1 VLKQRIITA
10 VILLLGLILATTLLS
25 SFNFAI
31 LIALIVLL
39 ASWEWGGFI
48 GLTDI
53 KSRLGYS
60 ATLAVMLI
68 GLFFM
73 LRVTPAAESIDSL
86 RASLILGLG
95 LLFWLAVLL
104 MLKDY
109 PHNAEHWNDK
119 SKTATMGLLTLLP
132 TWVGIVQLK
141 YLLEQ
146 GYLVFALVIMVS
158 AVDIGAY
165 FAGIRFGHNKL
176 APQLS
181 PNKSWEGVWGGLSL
195 CLLLGLL
202 LIWALH
208 TYLLKLDPLQIGL
221 LILLSLA
228 VTFFDVIGDL
238 MESMLK
244 RNRHIKDSG
253 ALLPGHGG
261 ILDRVDGLI
270 AVVPSF
276 VLTLLLVLSDLGDL

>member
-1 VLKQRIITA
+1 MLKQRIITA

-31 LIALIVLL
+31 LIALLVLL
-39 ASWEWGGFI
+39 GSWEWGGFI
-48 GLTDI
+48 GLTDN
-53 KSRLGYS
+53 KSRLAYS
-60 ATLAVMLI
+60 ATLAVMLV
-68 GLFFM
+68 GLFF
-73 LRVTPAAESIDSL
+73 LLKVTPAAHSIDSL

-95 LLFWLAVLL
+95 LLFWLMVSL

-109 PHNAEHWNDK
+109 PHNAELWNDK
-119 SKTATMGLLTLLP
+119 SKIAIMGLLTLLP

-141 YLLEQ
+141 YLFEQ
-146 GYLVFALVIMVS
+146 GYLVFALVIMVA

-165 FAGIRFGHNKL
+165 FAGTLFGHTKL
-176 APQLS
+176 APRLS
-181 PNKSWEGVWGGLSL
+181 PNKSWEGVGGGLSL
-195 CLLLGLL
+195 SLLLGLL

-228 VTFFDVIGDL
+228 VIFFDVIGDL
-238 MESMLK
+238 VESMLK
-244 RNRHIKDSG
+244 RNRNIKDSG

-261 ILDRVDGLI
+261 ILDRVDGLV
-270 AVVPSF
+270 AVIPSF
-276 VLTLLLVLSDLGDL
+276 VLTLQLVLPDLGDL

>member
-95 LLFWLAVLL
+95 LLFWLMVSL

-109 PHNAEHWNDK
+109 PHNAELWNDK
-119 SKTATMGLLTLLP
+119 SKIAIMGLLTLLP

-141 YLLEQ
+141 YLFEQ
-146 GYLVFALVIMVS
+146 GYLVFALVIMVA

-165 FAGIRFGHNKL
+165 FAGTLFGHTKL
-176 APQLS
+176 APRLS

-195 CLLLGLL
+195 SLLLGLL

-228 VTFFDVIGDL
+228 VIFFDVIGDL
-238 MESMLK
+238 VESMLK
-244 RNRHIKDSG
+244 RNRNIKDSG

-261 ILDRVDGLI
+261 ILDRVDGLV
-270 AVVPSF
+270 AVIPSF
-276 VLTLLLVLSDLGDL
+276 VLTLQLVLPDLGDL